1 MHEQSSGRLV
11 QMQFP
16 WGSPERVGGEEPTEE
31 KVPYHYHIP
40 FLRQIRGVFN
50 NKPDGELEDVEV

>member
-1 MHEQSSGRLV
+1 
-11 QMQFP
+11 MQFP